1 MPALPIKI
9 WTGRP
14 VLHIAVPC
22 DEKEPPM
29 VHTMHQKT
37 PKKKKKGKESFYLG
51 NLRILKFQFDN
62 CHARGEN
69 RFTNRYKN
77 LSIVTDV

>member
-9 WTGRP
+9 WTGGP

-22 DEKEPPM
+22 DA
-29 VHTMHQKT
+29 
-37 PKKKKKGKESFYLG
+37 PKNAKKYAKKRKRKFYLG

-69 RFTNRYKN
+69 RFTDGYKN
-77 LSIVTDV
+77 LSVVTDI

>member
-9 WTGRP
+9 WTGCP
-14 VLHIAVPC
+14 VLHIAVPR
-22 DEKEPPM
+22 DAPKNA
-29 VHTMHQKT
+29 KKYA
-37 PKKKKKGKESFYLG
+37 KKKKKRKFYLG

-69 RFTNRYKN
+69 RFTDRYKN
-77 LSIVTDV
+77 LSVVTDV